1 MVLSDTVQDRQS
13 PDRGALMLL
22 RRVDE
27 MEGMPTLT
35 RVSSPSAGAFAVGM
49 PILYTTG
56 SNVGRRHP

>member
-1 MVLSDTVQDRQS
+1 
-13 PDRGALMLL
+13 MLL

-35 RVSSPSAGAFAVGM
+35 RVTSPSAGAFAVGM

-56 SNVGRRHP
+56 FNVGRRHP